1 MQDVYS
7 YNMEQAKGHSGNN
20 IVTVLMREKN
30 IDLQAASDLVGE
42 HFRVLMDRFMETKT
56 RLPSYGSGVDSAV
69 AQYVA
74 AMEHWVIGNLEW
86 SFESQRYFGSE
97 HRRVRENRVVLLRPR
112 EHGNEQERQH

>member
-1 MQDVYS
+1 MKDVYS

-42 HFRVLMDRFMETKT
+42 HFRTLMNRFMETKA
-56 RLPSYGSGVDSAV
+56 RLPSFGSGTDSAV

-86 SFESQRYFGSE
+86 SYERQRDFGPE
-97 HRRVRENRVVLLRPR
+97 HRQVRETRVIVLRPR